1 MCEAHIPLSNP
12 TTRKDLPLTHEP
24 HYLYT
29 LLINTPLPMNLLLK
43 DQTNLIL
50 RSFYDVYNNLGY
62 GFLEKVYR
70 NALIHELNL
79 KGFSIESQKQIKV
92 FYKNIEVGN
101 YFPDIIV
108 NDQIILELKAV
119 ASLHPEHECQLLN
132 YLKATGITVGL
143 LLNFGEKP
151 QFIRKIYEKI

>member
-1 MCEAHIPLSNP
+1 
-12 TTRKDLPLTHEP
+12 
-24 HYLYT
+24 
-29 LLINTPLPMNLLLK
+29 MNLLLK
-43 DQTNLIL
+43 DQTSLIL

-70 NALIHELNL
+70 NALIHELTL
-79 KGFSIESQKQIKV
+79 KGFSIESQKHIKV

-132 YLKATGITVGL
+132 YLKATGISVGL

-151 QFIRKIYEKI
+151 QFIRKIYEKKSMGYAHWWNVGTRI